1 MPTWN
6 AMLNVNSTSTRLLI
20 TDYFGHDLLKARL
33 PIHSDHPRA
42 LLTLLEGA
50 AMYSGKRI
58 CVATSVAADQKILPW
73 CDPLGEGLY
82 SLDSALVLFEFIQLA
97 ARPRR
102 LRGMGRFHEMRRL
115 SVVAMQD

>member
-1 MPTWN
+1 MVT
-6 AMLNVNSTSTRLLI
+6 MLNVNSTSTRLLI
-20 TDYFGHDLLKARL
+20 TDCFGHDLLKARL

-82 SLDSALVLFEFIQLA
+82 SLDSALVFFEFIQLA

-115 SVVAMQD
+115 SVVAMED

>member
-6 AMLNVNSTSTRLLI
+6 AMLNVNSTDTRLLI
-20 TDYFGHDLLKARL
+20 TDCFGHDLLKARL

-42 LLTLLEGA
+42 LLTLLEGV

-73 CDPLGEGLY
+73 YDPLGQGFY
-82 SLDSALVLFEFIQLA
+82 SLDSALVRFEFIELT

-102 LRGMGRFHEMRRL
+102 LRGMGSFRQMRQL
-115 SVVAMQD
+115 SVVAMED